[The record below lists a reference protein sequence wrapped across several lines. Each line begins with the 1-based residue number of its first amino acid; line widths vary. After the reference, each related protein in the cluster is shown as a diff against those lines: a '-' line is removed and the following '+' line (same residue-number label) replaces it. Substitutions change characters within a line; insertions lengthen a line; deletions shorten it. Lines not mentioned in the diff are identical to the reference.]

1 MKEPASFF
9 KTDINRES
17 LSGASCA
24 GRENG
29 DLKVMKKETIAAIST
44 GMTNSG
50 IGIVRISG
58 EEAFSIADRVYRGKD
73 RISCVKSH
81 TIHYGHI
88 TDGEETVD
96 EVLVMAMRSP
106 HTFTGEDTVEINCH
120 GGTFVVKRVLEA
132 VLKNG
137 ARPAEP
143 GEFTKRAFL
152 NGKINLSQAES
163 VMELISAQG
172 KEALRAANAQL
183 SGALSK
189 QISSVKEE
197 LLKLAAHLSAWV
209 DYPEEEIPE
218 VDEDEI
224 LSSTENALMKLEH
237 LLSQFDTGKLIREG
251 IDTVIVGKPNVG
263 KSTLMNLLSRCERS
277 IVTDIA
283 GTTRDIVEETVRL
296 GDLILRVSD
305 TAGIRETTDTVE
317 QIGISLA
324 KQRMEQ
330 AALVLAVFDGST
342 KWSSED
348 EMILSAGEQTSVAVI
363 NKSDLPMITDA
374 ERIAQVFEH
383 VVVLSANDPSSL
395 NVLEREIRL
404 ALNLSGVDPFAPML
418 LNERQRI
425 CTQRAASSLKQV
437 ICEVKNGMTF
447 DAVTVLIEDA
457 IDALMEITGEKV
469 TDAVV
474 DSVFSNFCVG
484 K

>member
-1 MKEPASFF
+1 M
-9 KTDINRES
+9 IQ
-17 LSGASCA
+17 
-24 GRENG
+24 
-29 DLKVMKKETIAAIST
+29 TIAAIAT
-44 GMTNSG
+44 PAAAGG
-50 IGIVRISG
+50 ISVIRISG
-58 EEAFSIADRVYRGKD
+58 EDAFLVADRVFRARNGKLLLG
-73 RISCVKSH
+73 RNGYTSA
-81 TIHYGHI
+81 YGDIYFHNEKI
-88 TDGEETVD
+88 DEAIATVFN
-96 EVLVMAMRSP
+96 AP
-106 HTFTGEDTVEINCH
+106 HSYTGENVVELSCH
-120 GGTFVVKRVLEA
+120 GGLYLTQEVLRAVLE
-132 VLKNG
+132 NG
-137 ARPAEP
+137 ARMAEP

>member
-1 MKEPASFF
+1 M
-9 KTDINRES
+9 
-17 LSGASCA
+17 
-24 GRENG
+24 
-29 DLKVMKKETIAAIST
+29 
-44 GMTNSG
+44 
-50 IGIVRISG
+50 
-58 EEAFSIADRVYRGKD
+58 
-73 RISCVKSH
+73 
-81 TIHYGHI
+81 
-88 TDGEETVD
+88 
-96 EVLVMAMRSP
+96 
-106 HTFTGEDTVEINCH
+106 
-120 GGTFVVKRVLEA
+120 
-132 VLKNG
+132 
-137 ARPAEP
+137 AEP

>member
-1 MKEPASFF
+1 M
-9 KTDINRES
+9 IQ
-17 LSGASCA
+17 
-24 GRENG
+24 
-29 DLKVMKKETIAAIST
+29 TIAAIAT
-44 GMTNSG
+44 PAAAGG
-50 IGIVRISG
+50 ISVIRISG
-58 EEAFSIADRVYRGKD
+58 EDAFLVADRVFRARNGKLLLG
-73 RISCVKSH
+73 RNGY
-81 TIHYGHI
+81 TATYGDIYFHNEKI
-88 TDGEETVD
+88 DEAIATVFN
-96 EVLVMAMRSP
+96 AP
-106 HTFTGEDTVEINCH
+106 HSYTGENVVELSCH
-120 GGTFVVKRVLEA
+120 GGLYLTQEVLRAVLE
-132 VLKNG
+132 NG
-137 ARPAEP
+137 ARMAEP

>member
-1 MKEPASFF
+1 M
-9 KTDINRES
+9 IQ
-17 LSGASCA
+17 
-24 GRENG
+24 
-29 DLKVMKKETIAAIST
+29 TIAAIAT
-44 GMTNSG
+44 PAAAGG
-50 IGIVRISG
+50 ISVIRISG
-58 EEAFSIADRVYRGKD
+58 EDAFLVADRVFRAQNGKLLLG
-73 RISCVKSH
+73 RNGY
-81 TIHYGHI
+81 TAAYGDIYFHNEKI
-88 TDGEETVD
+88 DEAIATVFN
-96 EVLVMAMRSP
+96 AP
-106 HTFTGEDTVEINCH
+106 HSYTGENVVELSCH
-120 GGTFVVKRVLEA
+120 GGLYLTQEVLRAVLE
-132 VLKNG
+132 NG
-137 ARPAEP
+137 ARMAEP

>member
-1 MKEPASFF
+1 M
-9 KTDINRES
+9 IQ
-17 LSGASCA
+17 
-24 GRENG
+24 
-29 DLKVMKKETIAAIST
+29 TIAAIAT
-44 GMTNSG
+44 PAAAGG
-50 IGIVRISG
+50 ISVIRISG
-58 EEAFSIADRVYRGKD
+58 EDAFLVADRVFRARNGKLLLG
-73 RISCVKSH
+73 RNGY
-81 TIHYGHI
+81 TATYGDIYFHNEKI
-88 TDGEETVD
+88 DEAIATVFN
-96 EVLVMAMRSP
+96 AP
-106 HTFTGEDTVEINCH
+106 HSYTGENVVELSCH
-120 GGTFVVKRVLEA
+120 GGLYLTQEVLRAVLE
-132 VLKNG
+132 NG
-137 ARPAEP
+137 ARMAEP

-224 LSSTENALMKLEH
+224 LSSTGNALMKLEH

-363 NKSDLPMITDA
+363 NKSDLPIITDA

>member
-1 MKEPASFF
+1 M
-9 KTDINRES
+9 IQ
-17 LSGASCA
+17 
-24 GRENG
+24 
-29 DLKVMKKETIAAIST
+29 TIAAIAT
-44 GMTNSG
+44 PAAAGG
-50 IGIVRISG
+50 ISVIRISG
-58 EEAFSIADRVYRGKD
+58 EDAFLVADRVFRARNGKLLLG
-73 RISCVKSH
+73 RNGY
-81 TIHYGHI
+81 TATYGDIYFHNEKI
-88 TDGEETVD
+88 DEAIATVFN
-96 EVLVMAMRSP
+96 AP
-106 HTFTGEDTVEINCH
+106 HSYTGENVVELSCH
-120 GGTFVVKRVLEA
+120 GGLYLTQEVLRAVLE
-132 VLKNG
+132 NG
-137 ARPAEP
+137 ARMAEP

-224 LSSTENALMKLEH
+224 LSSTGNALMKLEH

-363 NKSDLPMITDA
+363 NKSDLPMITNA
-374 ERIAQVFEH
+374 ERIAQAFEH

-425 CTQRAASSLKQV
+425 CAQRAASSLKQV